1 MTTKWYSQTTN
12 QIHIC
17 KLTVVHTGTHASE
30 HCCRKLWIVKIPNPS
45 NFSNS
50 KSDLDKTSYKIQNK
64 LYETN
69 FIMNMQRNY
78 FLVVLY
84 MFKLIP
90 CMWLNYFWPISQQ
103 HRQTKNVFALFSS
116 KTFDMT
122 MTENF
127 YMGVEIWRIS
137 RRR

>member
-64 LYETN
+64 FN
-69 FIMNMQRNY
+69 FMKLISLWTCSVF
-78 FLVVLY
+78 FLVVPY

-90 CMWLNYFWPISQQ
+90 CMWLNYFWSISQQ
-103 HRQTKNVFALFSS
+103 HRQTKNVFAVFSS
-116 KTFDMT
+116 KTFD